1 MATTVMRQS
10 ERKKRKMYDL
20 PELATPKQIA
30 ELLSISESSLAQDR
44 YLSQGIPFIRI
55 GRRVRYQRDDVI
67 AFLTANRVEVSA

>member
-1 MATTVMRQS
+1 
-10 ERKKRKMYDL
+10 MYDL

>member
-1 MATTVMRQS
+1 
-10 ERKKRKMYDL
+10 MYDL

-44 YLSQGIPFIRI
+44 YLGQGIPFIRI